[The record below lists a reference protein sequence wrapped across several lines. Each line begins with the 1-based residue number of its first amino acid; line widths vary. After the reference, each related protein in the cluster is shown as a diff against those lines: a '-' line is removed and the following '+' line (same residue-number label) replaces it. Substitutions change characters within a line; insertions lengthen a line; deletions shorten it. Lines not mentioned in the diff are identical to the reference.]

1 VAIIANSTIS
11 ENPIGVE
18 SIKSPDSDLVLQGR
32 VEVSRKQVYQDSAG
46 LSIQSGVSDVLL
58 SSNYEDN
65 AALPGISATDIVTVT
80 RSYSE
85 DPRVQQLS
93 LGREDDVKAYY
104 RVVDSA
110 DLRLVGF
117 ERPDDDVA
125 SEAWRP
131 YPGLPIQ
138 PIGYSPIASE
148 QFDINF
154 RSFSEIAEAGFEITA
169 TDSVQVVLN
178 SIDFPPLTAG
188 DNAAFSFTN
197 VYDDQGNLGVFSVAS
212 KEIYLNSDETG
223 LLEISAEDQVKQ
235 VFSYAEVGNFDLN
248 AEVATSTALNSFDE
262 TNSTISAEAQFTTL
276 LNSIDTGDLNISL
289 DPAISTT
296 LSYVDTL
303 DTSVVGFDQTS
314 ISYFSY
320 EDGVTSITARTF
332 EKEYT
337 FLQQKF
343 IKDTINLKIQVE
355 SNSTYVESRGAAVS
369 RQFWI
374 G

>member
-1 VAIIANSTIS
+1 MAIIANSTIS

-18 SIKSPDSDLVLQGR
+18 SIKSPASDLVLQGR
-32 VEVSRKQVYQDSAG
+32 AAVSRKQVYQDTTG
-46 LSIQSGVSDVLL
+46 LTIQSSISELVL
-58 SSNYEDN
+58 SRNYVDTAN
-65 AALPGISATDIVTVT
+65 LPGISATDIVTVS

-93 LGREDDVKAYY
+93 LGKEDVVKAYY
-104 RVVDSA
+104 QVVDSA
-110 DLRLVGF
+110 GLRLVGF

-169 TDSVQVVLN
+169 ADSVQIILN
-178 SIDFPPLTAG
+178 SIDSPPLTAG
-188 DNAAFSFTN
+188 DDAAFSFTN
-197 VYDDQGNLGVFSVAS
+197 VYNDQGNLGVFSFAS
-212 KEIYLNSDETG
+212 KEIYLNSEETG
-223 LLEISAEDQVKQ
+223 LLEIGAEDAVQQ
-235 VFSYAEVGNFDLN
+235 IFSYVDVANFDLN
-248 AEVATSTALNSFDE
+248 VEFTTNSALNSFDE
-262 TNSTISAEAQFTTL
+262 TNNIISAEVQFSSL
-276 LNSIDTGDLNISL
+276 LNSIDTADLGIGL
-289 DPAISTT
+289 DPTISTT

-320 EDGVTSITARTF
+320 EDGITTINAKTF

-337 FLQQKF
+337 FLQQEF
-343 IKDTINLKIQVE
+343 IKDTITLNLHIDSDE
-355 SNSTYVESRGAAVS
+355 MYVASRGEVVS